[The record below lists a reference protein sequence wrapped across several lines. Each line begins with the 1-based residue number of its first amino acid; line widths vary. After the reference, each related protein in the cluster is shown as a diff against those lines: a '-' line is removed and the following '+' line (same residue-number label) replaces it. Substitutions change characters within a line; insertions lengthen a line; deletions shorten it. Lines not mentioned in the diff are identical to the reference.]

1 MFYFFA
7 IYAIIN
13 SGNEIREFIMVKS
26 PFLRWLFLLLL
37 TAAVVFTATACASQS
52 AQEDTAFTAT
62 GGIHIATKNTPEQNI
77 LANLAKL
84 LIAEKMG
91 VEAEI
96 VYYDDSTSGTLLQKL
111 DRQEIQLFFDYSG
124 SLAVNA
130 LAIDTGKVNTATL
143 LMDVQNTVK
152 KQYEISVSEE
162 IGYNS
167 TTCLYMM
174 DHRNKELDAPTNISA
189 IAALSQ
195 ELTIGMEEDFY
206 SRVDCYEAL
215 CKTYGLNFKKATVYK
230 EEDGFLALADQDIDL
245 FIADSVSPYYSL
257 FDLVQLKDDQH
268 FFLPQDTCYLVSD
281 QALKNYPALGS
292 TMSQLEG
299 LISSG
304 RMSLMIRRIDWEGNN
319 IADYLYTY
327 LRANNII

>member
-1 MFYFFA
+1 M
-7 IYAIIN
+7 I
-13 SGNEIREFIMVKS
+13 KS
-26 PFLRWLFLLLL
+26 PFLRWVFLLLL
-37 TAAVVFTATACASQS
+37 TAAVVFTVTACKGESTK
-52 AQEDTAFTAT
+52 EDTAFTAT

-91 VEAEI
+91 VDAEI
-96 VYYDDSTSGTLLQKL
+96 VYYDDSTSATLLQKL

-130 LAIDTGKVNTATL
+130 LAIDTDKVNTATL

-167 TTCLYMM
+167 TTSLYMM
-174 DHRNKELDAPTNISA
+174 SDRNEELDSPSNISA
-189 IAALSQ
+189 IAKLSDQ
-195 ELTIGMEEDFY
+195 LTVGMEEDFY

-215 CKTYGLNFKKATVYK
+215 CKTYDLNFSKATVYQ
-230 EEDGFLALADQDIDL
+230 EEDGFMALANHDIDL

-257 FDLVQLKDDQH
+257 FDMVPLKDDQY

-281 QALKNYPALGS
+281 QALKNYPDLES
-292 TMSQLEG
+292 TLSLMEG
-299 LISSG
+299 LISTS